1 MDTALLQFVRTFF
14 FRNQFVTHVFDI
26 NWMVSLITEPY
37 QILLTET
44 TRELVINQ
52 YYGRSKFETK

>member
-1 MDTALLQFVRTFF
+1 MDTALLQFVRTFL
-14 FRNQFVTHVFDI
+14 FVTHVFDI

-37 QILLTET
+37 QILLSET

>member
-1 MDTALLQFVRTFF
+1 MDTALLQFVRTFL
-14 FRNQFVTHVFDI
+14 FVTHVFDI